1 MLGEASGKPICGGC
15 LGYDLIFLVRGWTGL
30 HSEVLVAILRLSTH
44 LLRPQA
50 HLLDLG
56 QCRIRGQVG
65 IHRKVLA
72 DVRHFDV
79 MGHGG
84 SSRYDYVSRCLI
96 HDVLAIAVLG

>member
-15 LGYDLIFLVRGWTGL
+15 LGYDLIFLMRGWTGL
-30 HSEVLVAILRLSTH
+30 HAEVLVTILRLSTH

-56 QCRIRGQVG
+56 QCGVRGQVG

-72 DVRHFDV
+72 DGGHFYG
-79 MGHGG
+79 MGHGRG
-84 SSRYDYVSRCLI
+84 PRYDYVSRCLI
-96 HDVLAIAVLG
+96 HDVLAIALLG